1 MNEGYQLP
9 IHPSHPGK
17 AASAKTGTL
26 QNATQRPGS
35 RPISEKTVATSHH
48 HGFCSFGT
56 IGPANTPTPSGL
68 ISRPILVSSLAG
80 GGGQDGS
87 ISIFKEDDQAQQSF
101 MEVWQRE
108 NESPFGSALFDYP
121 ADGDACGPA
130 PSPLPPK
137 PKLQQFVG
145 DTAGVLGQQSQW
157 TTIQPRNLT
166 HSKTLD
172 TVVAKAIIAI
182 VVSLGSGPV
191 EQGRI
196 GNALSKEERVVS
208 LSLLTQCVYLEALYL
223 RN

>member
-1 MNEGYQLP
+1 
-9 IHPSHPGK
+9 
-17 AASAKTGTL
+17 
-26 QNATQRPGS
+26 
-35 RPISEKTVATSHH
+35 
-48 HGFCSFGT
+48 
-56 IGPANTPTPSGL
+56 
-68 ISRPILVSSLAG
+68 VSSLAG
-80 GGGQDGS
+80 GGGQGGS

-121 ADGDACGPA
+121 ADVDACGPA
-130 PSPLPPK
+130 SSPLPPK

-196 GNALSKEERVVS
+196 GNALSKEERVVY
-208 LSLLTQCVYLEALYL
+208 LSLLTQCVYLEALFL

>member
-1 MNEGYQLP
+1 
-9 IHPSHPGK
+9 
-17 AASAKTGTL
+17 
-26 QNATQRPGS
+26 
-35 RPISEKTVATSHH
+35 
-48 HGFCSFGT
+48 
-56 IGPANTPTPSGL
+56 
-68 ISRPILVSSLAG
+68 
-80 GGGQDGS
+80 
-87 ISIFKEDDQAQQSF
+87 
-101 MEVWQRE
+101 
-108 NESPFGSALFDYP
+108 
-121 ADGDACGPA
+121 
-130 PSPLPPK
+130 
-137 PKLQQFVG
+137 VG
-145 DTAGVLGQQSQW
+145 ETTGVLGQQSQW